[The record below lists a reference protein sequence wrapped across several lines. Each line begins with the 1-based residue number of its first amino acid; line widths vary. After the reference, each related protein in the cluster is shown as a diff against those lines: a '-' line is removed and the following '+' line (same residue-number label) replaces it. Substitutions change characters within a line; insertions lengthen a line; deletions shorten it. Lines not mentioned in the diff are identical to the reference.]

1 MRALALLGLVVLVG
15 VAAWLVA
22 DRTTTSDDVD
32 VFDRQ
37 GLVTRV
43 VDGDTLR
50 ARIGG
55 STERVRLIGI
65 DAPERGECYS
75 TRSTALLRGMA
86 EGTVV
91 RILGDATQ
99 QARDRFGRLLAYVV
113 LPDGIDA
120 GRVLL
125 VRGAAV
131 VFETRSAFARHDAY
145 AEAQASAVRGAV
157 GLHGACR

>member
-1 MRALALLGLVVLVG
+1 MRALALLSAALLIGLAVWRVV
-15 VAAWLVA
+15 
-22 DRTTTSDDVD
+22 DRAESSDDVE
-32 VFDRQ
+32 VFDQQ

-50 ARIGG
+50 ARIGR

-75 TRSTALLRGMA
+75 SRATALLRVMA
-86 EGTVV
+86 QRTVV
-91 RILGDATQ
+91 RILGDSTQ
-99 QARDRFGRLLAYVV
+99 QARDRHGRLLAYIV

-120 GRVLL
+120 GRILL

-131 VFETRSAFARHDAY
+131 VFETRPPFARHRAY
-145 AEAQASAVRGAV
+145 TEAQARAARGGA